1 MSIVSGPS
9 KTGYALVIV
18 WLTFIL
24 LPFAWIVS
32 IAFKTQIAILLGQ
45 LTFTPVWTN
54 FDVLL
59 WGKSS
64 EFLLS
69 LKNSTII
76 ALISTILV
84 LTLSSMAVFTLFRL
98 RVPKIA
104 VFLIFTW
111 AMLFHILPPIT
122 FIGAWFVQ
130 LLSLGLFDTYTGL
143 VLTQT
148 VLHLPLALWLM
159 YSFVNEIPE
168 ELIEAGRLDGCRDS
182 DIFFQIVFP
191 LLRPALIAAGILV
204 FIFIWND
211 FIVAANLT
219 ASSTQ
224 TIPVTIASFAQ
235 GYDIRYGEMA
245 AGSVLSILPAL
256 VFVLVGQKYI
266 VSGLLSGSLK

>member
-9 KTGYALVIV
+9 KTGYALVSV

-98 RVPKIA
+98 RVPGHA
-104 VFLIFTW
+104 R
-111 AMLFHILPPIT
+111 
-122 FIGAWFVQ
+122 
-130 LLSLGLFDTYTGL
+130 S
-143 VLTQT
+143 
-148 VLHLPLALWLM
+148 
-159 YSFVNEIPE
+159 
-168 ELIEAGRLDGCRDS
+168 GC
-182 DIFFQIVFP
+182 
-191 LLRPALIAAGILV
+191 
-204 FIFIWND
+204 
-211 FIVAANLT
+211 
-219 ASSTQ
+219 
-224 TIPVTIASFAQ
+224 
-235 GYDIRYGEMA
+235 
-245 AGSVLSILPAL
+245 
-256 VFVLVGQKYI
+256 
-266 VSGLLSGSLK
+266 